1 MKIIRIEQTTSTM
14 DYVRKFIKKGK
25 NLLVVAKSQTCGRG
39 TKNREFSSNNGGIYL
54 SRLEFYD
61 NLLAKNSFS
70 IIRSVSVAVVKTLLA
85 FNVKA
90 QIKWPNDILVNGKK
104 ICGILT
110 ENQLDG
116 EKVCYSIV
124 GIGLNVENQIPT
136 HLEDVAISMKQIL
149 GSVNFEAVL
158 MTLIFNL
165 SAPEEVGLYKRYSC
179 VLGKEVT
186 IISGER
192 EFAETV
198 VDILDDGRIL
208 LSNGEKLSAG
218 EIKLN
223 VNN

>member
-1 MKIIRIEQTTSTM
+1 M
-14 DYVRKFIKKGK
+14 
-25 NLLVVAKSQTCGRG
+25 
-39 TKNREFSSNNGGIYL
+39 
-54 SRLEFYD
+54 
-61 NLLAKNSFS
+61 
-70 IIRSVSVAVVKTLLA
+70 
-85 FNVKA
+85 
-90 QIKWPNDILVNGKK
+90 
-104 ICGILT
+104 
-110 ENQLDG
+110 
-116 EKVCYSIV
+116 
-124 GIGLNVENQIPT
+124 ENQIPT

-165 SAPEEVGLYKRYSC
+165 SAPEEVGLYNRYSC